1 MSQALNK
8 VEVIMKITEIGF
20 PLIKLHNL
28 GFGGKEKTMEGFLLR
43 RHQFFQQILPLT
55 ALKLSNPLFL
65 TNEGSEN
72 SNFLLD
78 KYICHLVFYQNIY

>member
-8 VEVIMKITEIGF
+8 VEVMKITEIGC

-28 GFGGKEKTMEGFLLR
+28 GFGVGGRGKTMDGSLLR
-43 RHQFFQQILPLT
+43 RHQLFQQILPLT

-65 TNEGSEN
+65 TIEGSEN
-72 SNFLLD
+72 
-78 KYICHLVFYQNIY
+78 